1 MEKSLFRPQ
10 GSDVSYGMTTMALET
25 VGCRLNQSE
34 TERLAAELVNLGF
47 QRVSYKEKADLYILN
62 TCTVTGRADAD
73 CRKLINRALRLNKD
87 AVMVV
92 TGCYVVSTPA
102 SVAKIDGVD
111 LLVGNDDKMRL
122 PQIIRDNFPHLFS
135 DLSAISGAEPR
146 TGKER
151 RSPNESVFP
160 PNRAMVKIGDGC
172 NQRCSYCIVPLVR
185 GPLLSFPPDG
195 IIGEIRQLIGEG
207 YHEVVLTAVHIGKY
221 HYDGLDLAG
230 LIDRILAETSLSR
243 LRLSSLEPNELDDR
257 LLGCVAFNP
266 RVCRHLHLPMQSGS
280 DRILSLMRRPYRR
293 SDYLAVVE
301 KVKNADAD
309 ITVGCDLIVGFP
321 GETER
326 DFSET
331 LSLLDSG
338 YIDYGHVFSY
348 SDRPGTEASGLAG
361 KISPAIIKERNY
373 LAREVGERNRC
384 RQMKSQ
390 IGKMLD
396 VISEHVPHR
405 NVGYF
410 AVSDNYLRVHLP
422 DSIGGGREILG
433 FKPTRLAGAY
443 LEGDVTS

>member
-1 MEKSLFRPQ
+1 
-10 GSDVSYGMTTMALET
+10 MA
-25 VGCRLNQSE
+25 NF
-34 TERLAAELVNLGF
+34 GF

-92 TGCYVVSTPA
+92 TGCYVVSTPE

-111 LLVGNDDKMRL
+111 LLVGNDDKMHL
-122 PQIIRDNFPHLFS
+122 PQILRDKFPHLFS
-135 DLSAISGAEPR
+135 APSVTTGSGVGAAKKGRFWGESAY
-146 TGKER
+146 
-151 RSPNESVFP
+151 P

-185 GPLLSFPPDG
+185 GTLVSFPPDR
-195 IIGEIRQLIGEG
+195 IIDEIKQFIGDG

-221 HYDGLDLAG
+221 HHEGLNLAG

-257 LLGCVAFNP
+257 LLNYVAFNP

-280 DRILSLMRRPYRR
+280 DRILSMMRRPYRS

-301 KVKNADAD
+301 KVKKANID
-309 ITVGCDLIVGFP
+309 ITIGCDLIVGFP
-321 GETER
+321 GETEWEF
-326 DFSET
+326 DET
-331 LSLLDSG
+331 LALLDSG
-338 YIDYGHVFSY
+338 YIDYGHIFSY

-361 KISPAIIKERNY
+361 KIPPGIIKERNRT
-373 LAREVGERNRC
+373 AREADERYRH

-390 IGKMLD
+390 IGKMLG
-396 VISEHVPHR
+396 VISEHVPHGGA
-405 NVGYF
+405 GYF
-410 AVSDNYLRVHLP
+410 AVSDNYLKVRLP
-422 DSIGGGREILG
+422 GTVGGGREILG
-433 FKPTRLAGAY
+433 FKPTRLVGAY
-443 LEGDVTS
+443 LEGDVIS